1 MKTAAADLRAIE
13 QYIARDDP
21 QIARAVVE
29 RLLLAGDSLGLLQ
42 RKGRP
47 HATRWEPAGRELVV
61 GAYRIQYWIVNEQ
74 TPNEE
79 VQILAMPHG
88 RQQH

>member
-13 QYIARDDP
+13 RYIARDDP

-29 RLLLAGDSLGLLQ
+29 RLLVAGESLGSLP

-47 HATRWEPAGRELVV
+47 HPIRHC
-61 GAYRIQYWIVNEQ
+61 RIMKEG
-74 TPNEE
+74 TLDEE
-79 VQILAMPHG
+79 VQILAVMHG
-88 RQQH
+88 RQQQ

>member
-13 QYIARDDP
+13 RYIARDDP

-29 RLLLAGDSLGLLQ
+29 RLLVAGESLGSLP

-47 HATRWEPAGRELVV
+47 HPIRWEPAARELAV
-61 GAYRIQYWIVNEQ
+61 GAYRIHYRIVKEG
-74 TPNEE
+74 TLDEE
-79 VQILAMPHG
+79 VQILSVMHG
-88 RQQH
+88 RQQQ